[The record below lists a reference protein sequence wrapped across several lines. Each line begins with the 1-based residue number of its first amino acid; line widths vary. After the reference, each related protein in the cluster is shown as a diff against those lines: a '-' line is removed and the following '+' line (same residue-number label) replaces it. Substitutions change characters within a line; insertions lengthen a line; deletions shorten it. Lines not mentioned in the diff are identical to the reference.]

1 MSLLPWLYPLRFTL
15 LQHSHPTTK
24 LSSLGSKK
32 FTTYRSMREAPKFW
46 CSSSREGPGE
56 FCSKEN
62 LEGKEFKIC
71 RPWHVP
77 WDWKVTACV
86 MMPYLIST
94 IFTGFMESGGSGGL
108 LKPYS
113 ETMLSQMHSTDEI
126 AMQLFMDQL
135 LKSVAKLS
143 VLYMFVRPHQPFPD
157 DIFSFRWGRP
167 FNLQNGWILW
177 ASGGLV
183 IASFAVF
190 LVKALISASSAG
202 QTPNQAEFL
211 VQLLPFID
219 SSNLSTFWL
228 LGTLGILAPVCEE
241 TVYRGFLMTSL
252 TKWFPL
258 PVSVALS
265 SALFTIAH
273 HSPGKS
279 IEIFIFGLLLGLVYA
294 QTRNLLAPIT
304 MHACWNAGVII
315 ILTYLHS
322 QGHEIQK
329 YVL

>member
-202 QTPNQAEFL
+202 QTPNQALWCHHLNSVNCKTICKLRIRTRETFQLNSKSKYAIISFSL
-211 VQLLPFID
+211 VSEKVV
-219 SSNLSTFWL
+219 SS
-228 LGTLGILAPVCEE
+228 IHQI
-241 TVYRGFLMTSL
+241 
-252 TKWFPL
+252 FP
-258 PVSVALS
+258 
-265 SALFTIAH
+265 
-273 HSPGKS
+273 
-279 IEIFIFGLLLGLVYA
+279 
-294 QTRNLLAPIT
+294 QW
-304 MHACWNAGVII
+304 HAV
-315 ILTYLHS
+315 
-322 QGHEIQK
+322 
-329 YVL
+329 